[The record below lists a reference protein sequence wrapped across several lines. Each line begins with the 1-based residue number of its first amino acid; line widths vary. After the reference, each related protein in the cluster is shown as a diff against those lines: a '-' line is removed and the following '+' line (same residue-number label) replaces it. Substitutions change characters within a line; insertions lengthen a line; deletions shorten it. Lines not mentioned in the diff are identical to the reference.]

1 MDRLQR
7 LLRAIDRYQQR
18 HAWLGFPVAVVKKY
32 GDDQAGRHAAL
43 LAYYGFFSLFPL
55 LLVAV
60 TVLGFLLQGNTELSD
75 RIVESAVGQFP
86 VIGGDIRGAV
96 RQGRFQGSGLALA
109 VGVALALWGGLG
121 VAEAGQNAMNGIWN
135 VPRKRYPNFLLRRLR
150 GLVWLVVLGGGLL
163 LASLATGF
171 TQAADTAWSGTAG
184 VAAATVVNALLFLV
198 GFRVLTVRNVPLRSL
213 LPGALLAAVAWA
225 LLQWLGG
232 WYVDRQL
239 SRASDTYGTFGLVI
253 GLLSW
258 LYLAASLTLY
268 AAELN
273 VVRVRRLWPRGLVQP
288 PLAGADE
295 QVLEDLAK
303 QEERFPEQTVEV
315 HFDADADTGRDAE
328 ERSPETPEGTGGPA
342 GGSRG

>member
-7 LLRAIDRYQQR
+7 LLRALDRYQQR

-32 GDDQAGRHAAL
+32 GDDQAGNHAAL

-60 TVLGFLLQGNTELSD
+60 TVLGFVLQGDTELSD
-75 RIVESAVGQFP
+75 RVVESAVGQFP
-86 VIGGDIRGAV
+86 VIGDDIQSAV
-96 RQGRFQGSGLALA
+96 SQGRLQGSGLALA

-121 VAEAGQNAMNGIWN
+121 VAEAAQNAMNGLWN

-150 GLVWLVVLGGGLL
+150 GLLWLVVLGGGLL
-163 LASLATGF
+163 LASLAGGIAH
-171 TQAADTAWSGTAG
+171 AADTDWSGAAG
-184 VAAATVVNALLFLV
+184 VAASTAVNTLLFLV
-198 GFRVLTVRNVPLRSL
+198 GFRVLTVRHVRLRSL

-239 SRASDTYGTFGLVI
+239 SRASNTYGTFALVI

-258 LYLAASLTLY
+258 LYLAATVTLY

-273 VVRVRRLWPRGLVQP
+273 VVRTRRLWPRGLIQP

-295 QVLEDLAK
+295 RVLEDLAK
-303 QEERFPEQTVEV
+303 QEERRPEQTVEV
-315 HFDADADTGRDAE
+315 SFDGADDGDRDGE
-328 ERSPETPEGTGGPA
+328 ERAPEPPGRSPGQTG
-342 GGSRG
+342 